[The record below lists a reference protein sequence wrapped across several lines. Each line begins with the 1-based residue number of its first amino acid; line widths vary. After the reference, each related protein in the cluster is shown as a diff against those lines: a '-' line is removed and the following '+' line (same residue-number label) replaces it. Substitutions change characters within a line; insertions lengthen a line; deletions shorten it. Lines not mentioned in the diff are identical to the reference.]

1 MVCAGEPRSLLIF
14 AAGAASAALAVPRRS
29 PPPRPRPSGSR
40 PPATSGRAA
49 PTCGHTSTP
58 STGRSSRASPGASGG
73 QGVQWARVSFDQ
85 SIDNRLPGLFN
96 WYATDTIVRA
106 LAESGVRAEA
116 SFVGTAA
123 WTADPLEWLD
133 CGSRS
138 APANLD
144 GWGRWVGA
152 AAAATAPAGPS
163 GRPTR
168 ASRSCRSSAG
178 RSATSRTQGSS
189 GARAPSPTS
198 TQAPYA
204 ASRAA
209 IRSADASA
217 EVMVGGLAPRFGWQ
231 TPTDDD
237 VPTFLSQMMAANPG
251 LLTRSR
257 STPTAT
263 PPRRSS
269 PESPTSA
276 RRCAAWGSARRRWS
290 STRSAGTRA
299 GPRTAEGDESE
310 RATRLATVAN
320 QIWRTDCNVTGF
332 GPHAWVTAQ
341 EDPDYDEHWFG
352 LTDATTGAPLPSG
365 LAYGEQI
372 RLARGHGG
380 RPRPG
385 DGRTCSRR
393 TVTVQK
399 GPGTVTSTP
408 DPIVCGETCTGRFQ
422 LGSQVRLRAVPYAGY
437 LLPGMDRMRLGQRR
451 HLHDHGRRR
460 PDRHAPVRAPAGPD
474 RRAERPG
481 NDHQPACRDQLRRDV
496 QREGSTMA
504 RRSRSPPRP
513 PPATQFAGGTVA
525 TRSAETA
532 AR

>member
-1 MVCAGEPRSLLIF
+1 MRRRSLTSLLIF
-14 AAGAASAALAVPRRS
+14 AAGAASAALACAATLAPAQAEAQRVA
-29 PPPRPRPSGSR
+29 PSGYF
-40 PPATSGRAA
+40 
-49 PTCGHTSTP
+49 
-58 STGRSSRASPGASGG
+58 GASGSHLRAYVDPEHREILEG
-73 QGVQWARVSFDQ
+73 LAGSMGAQGVQWARVSFDQ

-152 AAAATAPAGPS
+152 AAARYGPS
-163 GRPTR
+163 GTFW
-168 ASRSCRSSAG
+168 SANPG
-178 RSATSRTQGSS
+178 IPKLPIQRWEIGNEPNSGIFWCPGSEPHEYA
-189 GARAPSPTS
+189 GA
-198 TQAPYA
+198 YA

-209 IRSADASA
+209 IRSADAGA

-231 TPTDDD
+231 TPTDHD
-237 VPTFLSQMMAANPG
+237 VPTFLSRMMAANPG
-251 LLTRSR
+251 PVDSVAIHPYGESAEKVLSR
-257 STPTAT
+257 VADFREAMQAAGLGSTPMVVNEVGWYTSGPDGPLKAT
-263 PPRRSS
+263 
-269 PESPTSA
+269 
-276 RRCAAWGSARRRWS
+276 
-290 STRSAGTRA
+290 
-299 GPRTAEGDESE
+299 ESE
-310 RATRLATVAN
+310 RATRLAAVAN

-332 GPHAWVTAQ
+332 GPHSWVTAQ

-372 RLARGHGG
+372 RLARGQGG
-380 RPRPG
+380 QTPPQG
-385 DGRTCSRR
+385 TVGTCSRR

-437 LLPGMDRMRLGQRR
+437 LLRDG
-451 HLHDHGRRR
+451 
-460 PDRHAPVRAPAGPD
+460 PA
-474 RRAERPG
+474 
-481 NDHQPACRDQLRRDV
+481 
-496 QREGSTMA
+496 
-504 RRSRSPPRP
+504 
-513 PPATQFAGGTVA
+513 A
-525 TRSAETA
+525 TRSAATP
-532 AR
+532 ARSRSAPTGRSRPGSCSSGT